1 MKFARR
7 LDALQQRYPAMGFPI
22 AVAYK
27 FLDDQGVYLA
37 ALIAYYGF
45 ISLFPLLL
53 LLSTVLGF
61 VLSGHPELQQD
72 IIDSALSQFPVIGAD
87 LADPHRI
94 GGGVTGLVIG
104 LVGALYGGLGV
115 ALACQNAMNTAW
127 SVPRNMRPD
136 PIRGRLRGLLLLG
149 TIGLAIL
156 GTAAV
161 AGIGAATHLSGS
173 FTVLLT
179 LAAIAI
185 NSVIFILAFR
195 LATARPLS
203 VADVAPGAVAAAV
216 LWQVLQ
222 SFGAYYVSKVV
233 STASVTNGVFAVV
246 LGLLAF
252 LFLAA
257 AAVVVCVEINVVRVD
272 RLHPR
277 ALLVPFTDKA
287 ELADGDKR
295 TFTDQAKAQRAVP
308 RQGIHVTFDELS
320 GTMDES
326 APTSKEEP

>member
-195 LATARPLS
+195 LATARPLC

-287 ELADGDKR
+287 ELAVGDKR

-308 RQGIHVTFDELS
+308 RQGIQVTFDELT
-320 GTMDES
+320 GPMDE
-326 APTSKEEP
+326 

>member
-1 MKFARR
+1 
-7 LDALQQRYPAMGFPI
+7 MGFPI

-72 IIDSALSQFPVIGAD
+72 IIDSAVSQFPVIGAD

-136 PIRGRLRGLLLLG
+136 PLRGRLRGLLLLG

-185 NSVIFILAFR
+185 NS
-195 LATARPLS
+195 
-203 VADVAPGAVAAAV
+203 
-216 LWQVLQ
+216 
-222 SFGAYYVSKVV
+222 
-233 STASVTNGVFAVV
+233 
-246 LGLLAF
+246 
-252 LFLAA
+252 
-257 AAVVVCVEINVVRVD
+257 
-272 RLHPR
+272 
-277 ALLVPFTDKA
+277 
-287 ELADGDKR
+287 
-295 TFTDQAKAQRAVP
+295 
-308 RQGIHVTFDELS
+308 
-320 GTMDES
+320 
-326 APTSKEEP
+326 